1 MFKSERLPKPWQ
13 EEEQLERFSCCLQH
27 SCISYCRTLLVP
39 FSVGC
44 KCGACGKERISQ
56 HAQHRATLMQTG
68 EQITEQDWLL
78 TLTAHCTTLQQN
90 RKKSKGFCSFPTS
103 VIIQEDLFFPLNG
116 SNPPQQPQTSR
127 CPGSPPQNLLD
138 VPQQGQ
144 LYLMGKCCCCL
155 LLSLTI
161 PGWHPLQNRSQ
172 QAPCMLGIHTSNS
185 ATHFSYS
192 SRAVGCELTG
202 PLRTDLD
209 PVIPAC
215 AGSGG
220 SNKGFSGS
228 VWRSNDEF
236 PIASFWSVHLP
247 RAVRIDVISLWLTA
261 AYEAFLF
268 IHTLW
273 KMHLLC

>member
-1 MFKSERLPKPWQ
+1 MPSTEPRSCRQENRSQGRTDSSLRLHIAPLCSKTEKNPKDFALSQP
-13 EEEQLERFSCCLQH
+13 LSLYRKTFFS
-27 SCISYCRTLLVP
+27 
-39 FSVGC
+39 
-44 KCGACGKERISQ
+44 
-56 HAQHRATLMQTG
+56 
-68 EQITEQDWLL
+68 
-78 TLTAHCTTLQQN
+78 
-90 RKKSKGFCSFPTS
+90 
-103 VIIQEDLFFPLNG
+103 PLNG

-144 LYLMGKCCCCL
+144 LYLMGKCCCL

-161 PGWHPLQNRSQ
+161 PGWHPPQPLQNWSQ
-172 QAPCMLGIHTSNS
+172 QAPRMLGIHTSNS

-192 SRAVGCELTG
+192 SRAVSCELTG

-228 VWRSNDEF
+228 VLK
-236 PIASFWSVHLP
+236 IKL
-247 RAVRIDVISLWLTA
+247 
-261 AYEAFLF
+261 
-268 IHTLW
+268 
-273 KMHLLC
+273 

>member
-1 MFKSERLPKPWQ
+1 MQVWCLWQ
-13 EEEQLERFSCCLQH
+13 RKDFSTCPAQSH
-27 SCISYCRTLLVP
+27 THADGRTD
-39 FSVGC
+39 
-44 KCGACGKERISQ
+44 
-56 HAQHRATLMQTG
+56 HRAGLTPHFDCTLHHSVQKQKKIQKILLFPNLCHYTG
-68 EQITEQDWLL
+68 
-78 TLTAHCTTLQQN
+78 
-90 RKKSKGFCSFPTS
+90 RP
-103 VIIQEDLFFPLNG
+103 FFSPLNG

-144 LYLMGKCCCCL
+144 LYLMGKCCCL

-161 PGWHPLQNRSQ
+161 PGWHPPHPLQNWSQ

-202 PLRTDLD
+202 PLHTDLD

-228 VWRSNDEF
+228 V
-236 PIASFWSVHLP
+236 
-247 RAVRIDVISLWLTA
+247 
-261 AYEAFLF
+261 
-268 IHTLW
+268 
-273 KMHLLC
+273 

>member
-1 MFKSERLPKPWQ
+1 MPSTEP
-13 EEEQLERFSCCLQH
+13 H
-27 SCISYCRTLLVP
+27 SCRQENRSQGRTDSSLWLHIAP
-39 FSVGC
+39 LCSKTEKNPKDFALSQPLSLYRKTFFS
-44 KCGACGKERISQ
+44 
-56 HAQHRATLMQTG
+56 
-68 EQITEQDWLL
+68 
-78 TLTAHCTTLQQN
+78 
-90 RKKSKGFCSFPTS
+90 
-103 VIIQEDLFFPLNG
+103 PLNG

-138 VPQQGQ
+138 VPQQRQ
-144 LYLMGKCCCCL
+144 LYLMGKCCCL

-161 PGWHPLQNRSQ
+161 PGWHPPQPLQNWSQ
-172 QAPCMLGIHTSNS
+172 QAPRMLGIHTSNS

-236 PIASFWSVHLP
+236 PIASFWFVHLP
-247 RAVRIDVISLWLTA
+247 RAVRIDVTSLWLTA
-261 AYEAFLF
+261 AYEAFHF